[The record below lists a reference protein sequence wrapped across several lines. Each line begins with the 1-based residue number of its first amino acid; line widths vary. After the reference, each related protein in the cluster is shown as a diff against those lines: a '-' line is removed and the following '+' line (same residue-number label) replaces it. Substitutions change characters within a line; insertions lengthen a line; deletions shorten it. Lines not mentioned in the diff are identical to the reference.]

1 MTKIIKN
8 TLIRYDET
16 VVTIVDSYK
25 VTYEED
31 MYDILADFIYETKY
45 HSKRNINSWLKEW
58 KAHNRLYKLGLF
70 ISHTKDCD
78 FEENESWW
86 KLLVYEIIGR

>member
-1 MTKIIKN
+1 MTKVIQN
-8 TLIRYDET
+8 TLIRYDDT

-25 VTYEED
+25 VTNKDE
-31 MYDILADFIYETKY
+31 MFDILIDFIIETKY

-70 ISHTKDCD
+70 RSHTKDCD
-78 FEENESWW
+78 FEENEAWW
-86 KLLVYEIIGR
+86 RLLIYEIIGR